1 MAIYVA
7 LVTVFATFLGGSLA
21 LRARDQRHLVL
32 GLSGGLLLGLVAFD
46 LIPEVFELNAN
57 SAFGNTPDVMVA
69 FIVGFLALHIL
80 EHFSGAH
87 EASDHHENHD
97 HDHNHTAGIIGAAAM
112 AVHVFLDGVAVGL
125 AFQVSTQVGWAV
137 AIAVLGHAFTDGL
150 NTVSLLVKS
159 GDWKKSSLA
168 LLAVDGVA
176 RISGATLGTKISIS
190 DQQIG
195 LYLALFAGF
204 LTYLST
210 SHILPEAHHDHPSR
224 LTLLAT
230 ISGVVAMGII
240 INLAAH

>member
-7 LVTVFATFLGGSLA
+7 MFTVLATFFGGTLA

-46 LIPEVFELNAN
+46 LIPEVFELNTN
-57 SAFGNTPDVMVA
+57 SSFGSTPDVMVA

-87 EASDHHENHD
+87 ESSEAHDDHAHE
-97 HDHNHTAGIIGAAAM
+97 HNHTAGIIGAIAM
-112 AVHVFLDGVAVGL
+112 AIHVFLDGVAVGL
-125 AFQVSTQVGWAV
+125 AFKVSSAVGWAV

-159 GDWKKSSLA
+159 SDWKRSSLL
-168 LLAVDGVA
+168 LLAVDAIA
-176 RISGATLGTKISIS
+176 RISGATIGTTLTIS
-190 DQQIG
+190 DSNIG

-230 ISGVVAMGII
+230 VTGVLAMALI